1 MEGTSEVTAFI
12 TNDAVVLGILMV
24 ILAVIFK
31 TSSSSKPGWIKF
43 YKVIPALLLCYFVPS
58 ILNSAGIISGDSS
71 NLYFVASRYLLPAS
85 LVLLCLSIDLK
96 GIVKLGPKAIIMFFA
111 GTLGI
116 VLGGPIAILAVSA
129 FAPDLIGGSG
139 PDEVWRGLATVAGSW
154 IGGGANQTAMK
165 EIYGASDQLFSA
177 MITVDVIV
185 ANIWMAFLLIGAGM
199 SEKLDKKLKADSSA
213 IQEVK
218 KGIEDYAASITKVPK
233 LTDIMI
239 ICAIGF
245 GGTAIAHFGADIM
258 TPIMQGKK
266 EFLEAYR
273 LTSMSSHFFWL
284 VVIATIMGLVF
295 SFTKLKSYEGAGAS
309 KFGSAF
315 LYVLVATIG
324 MKMDILAIFDNLEL
338 FLIGIIWMLV
348 HVIILLLVAKIIKA
362 PFFFV
367 AVGSQANVGGAAS
380 APIVASAFSPALAPV
395 GVLLAVFGYAVGTF
409 GAIFCA
415 QLMQVVSQ

>member
-1 MEGTSEVTAFI
+1 MEGTSEATAFI